1 MVIMDKNTIK
11 IGTRGSKLALVQST
25 LIKKIIEKK
34 HTDVVVDLVIIKTK
48 GDKVIDS
55 PLSKIGGKG
64 LFVKEIEEALID
76 KRIDIAVHSI
86 KDVPAKLPEG
96 LCIPFFPER
105 EDPGDAFI
113 SLKYKNFED
122 LPQQA
127 RVGTGSLRRSSQ
139 LLNIRRDI
147 NIIPIRG
154 NVDTRIKK
162 LESEELDAIIL
173 ATSGLNRMGLS
184 SKIREKLSPEKFIP
198 AVGQGALG
206 LEIRENDRLCHD
218 LLGFI
223 NHRETEIAVKAERA
237 FLNRLEGG
245 CQVPIGGHGRI
256 ENNQIIL
263 EGMVAELDGSGIIRN
278 TQKGQCNDPEETG
291 RILAEKLLEAGA
303 DKILARAYGDSG
315 AYI

>member
-1 MVIMDKNTIK
+1 MTENMIK

-25 LIKKIIEKK
+25 LIKEIIEKR
-34 HTDVVVDLVIIKTK
+34 HSDVTVDLVVIKTK
-48 GDKVIDS
+48 GDKIIDS

-64 LFVKEIEEALID
+64 LFVKEIEEALLD

-105 EDPGDAFI
+105 EDPSDAFL
-113 SLKYKNFED
+113 SLKYRNFKD
-122 LPQQA
+122 LPQQT

-139 LLNIRRDI
+139 LLNIRQDI

-154 NVDTRIKK
+154 NVDTRLKK
-162 LESEELDAIIL
+162 LESGELDAIIL
-173 ATSGLNRMGLS
+173 ATSGLNRMGLAS
-184 SKIREKLSPEKFIP
+184 RIREKLSPEKVIP

-206 LEIRENDRLCHD
+206 LEIRENDGLCHD

-223 NHRETEIAVKAERA
+223 NHRKTEIAVKAERA

-245 CQVPIGGHGRI
+245 CQVPIGAHGRI

-263 EGMVAELDGSGIIRN
+263 EGMVAELDGSRIIRD
-278 TQKGQCNDPEETG
+278 TQFGQCGDPEQTG
-291 RILAEKLLEAGA
+291 KILAEKLLEAGA
-303 DKILARAYGDSG
+303 DKILARVYGESRS
-315 AYI
+315 I